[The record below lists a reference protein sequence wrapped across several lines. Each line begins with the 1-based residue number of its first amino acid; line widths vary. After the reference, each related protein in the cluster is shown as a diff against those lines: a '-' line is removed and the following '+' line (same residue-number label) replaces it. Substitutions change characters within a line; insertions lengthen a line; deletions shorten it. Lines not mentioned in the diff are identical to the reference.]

1 MTQDPKY
8 SEMVFRFLTRWEFVK
23 NSGSLNLQDKILVDF
38 DSDGSYIQAAKLM
51 ALGGI
56 QIGPVSLAST
66 QKMDNMGILFAKA
79 NILTFLEK
87 NHQEKNPLKIGV
99 DVIPDEE
106 VELYAPYIIPENVV
120 KASNVIAQVYNNNQ
134 KNVEESALETKIID
148 FLTLNGDHIVNTL
161 GK

>member
-1 MTQDPKY
+1 M
-8 SEMVFRFLTRWEFVK
+8 
-23 NSGSLNLQDKILVDF
+23 
-38 DSDGSYIQAAKLM
+38 
-51 ALGGI
+51 
-56 QIGPVSLAST
+56 
-66 QKMDNMGILFAKA
+66 
-79 NILTFLEK
+79 
-87 NHQEKNPLKIGV
+87 KIGV